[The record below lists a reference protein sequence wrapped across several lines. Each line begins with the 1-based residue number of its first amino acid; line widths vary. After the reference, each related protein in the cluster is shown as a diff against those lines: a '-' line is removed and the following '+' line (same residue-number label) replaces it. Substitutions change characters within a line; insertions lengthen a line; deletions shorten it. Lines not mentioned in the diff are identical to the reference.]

1 MQQLLLVC
9 VIFGLASRVVANG
22 EGRSR
27 TPRIAVVN
35 SQPFHLE
42 IVAGLVD
49 ATAPFRDTTTYFLDP
64 AVFPRGDR
72 NLGFIP
78 WIQDVKCERAAWGL
92 IAWIQDVK
100 CERAAWGLLAWGL
113 LAWIQDVKCE
123 ERAAWGLLAWIQ
135 DVKCER
141 AVHAWI
147 QASNVRG
154 QHAWGMH
161 TCMRSASD
169 PAMQGLLA
177 WIQDVKWERESSFS
191 PC

>member
-1 MQQLLLVC
+1 MQRLLLC
-9 VIFGLASRVVANG
+9 VIFGLVSSRGYADG

-27 TPRIAVVN
+27 KPRIAIVN

-64 AVFPRGDR
+64 AVFPHGDR

-78 WIQDVKCERAAWGL
+78 
-92 IAWIQDVK
+92 WIQDVK

-123 ERAAWGLLAWIQ
+123 RAAWGLLAWIQ
-135 DVKCER
+135 DVK
-141 AVHAWI
+141 HDSM
-147 QASNVRG
+147 SNS
-154 QHAWGMH
+154 W
-161 TCMRSASD
+161 
-169 PAMQGLLA
+169 P
-177 WIQDVKWERESSFS
+177 F
-191 PC
+191 